1 MSHFTSIKTK
11 LYDRETIE
19 KSLSDLNI
27 KWETEINKVRGY
39 NNQEELAEIVIKQ
52 NNNHD
57 IGFKWNGKEY
67 ELVTDLMFWDQKY
80 SVNKFLNQVNQRY
93 AFNLI
98 TKVSEEQ
105 SFQYVEAENLQD
117 GSIRLLL
124 RKFKYTLTFRFTIFE
139 KSNILLKV
147 KYCFFNFHSLF

>member
-1 MSHFTSIKTK
+1 MSHFTKIKTK
-11 LYDRETIE
+11 LYNLEILKR
-19 KSLSDLNI
+19 SLNDLEL
-27 KWETEINKVRGY
+27 ETELASKQIRGY
-39 NNQEELAEIVIKQ
+39 KQQLHDAELVIKQ
-52 NNNHD
+52 SNNHD
-57 IGFKWNGKEY
+57 IGFAWNGNEY

-105 SFQYVEAENLQD
+105 SFQYVEAENQQD

-124 RKFKYTLTFRFTIFE
+124 RKFK
-139 KSNILLKV
+139 
-147 KYCFFNFHSLF
+147 

>member
-1 MSHFTSIKTK
+1 MYFNKQQRFLTNYKKMSHFTSIKTK
-11 LYDRETIE
+11 LYNRETIE

-27 KWETEINKVRGY
+27 NWEANANVVRGY
-39 NNQEELAEIVIKQ
+39 KNKKESADIVIRQ

-67 ELVTDLMFWDQKY
+67 ELVTDLMFWNQEY
-80 SVNKFLNQVNQRY
+80 SINKFLNQVNQRY

-105 SFQYVEAENLQD
+105 SFQYVETENQQD

-124 RKFKYTLTFRFTIFE
+124 RKF
-139 KSNILLKV
+139 
-147 KYCFFNFHSLF
+147 

>member
-11 LYDRETIE
+11 LYDRATIE

-27 KWETEINKVRGY
+27 KWETEVNKVRGY
-39 NNQEELAEIVIKQ
+39 KNQEEIAEIVIRQ
-52 NNNHD
+52 SNNHD
-57 IGFKWNGKEY
+57 IGFKWNGNEY

-105 SFQYVEAENLQD
+105 SFQYVEAENQQD

-124 RKFKYTLTFRFTIFE
+124 RKF
-139 KSNILLKV
+139 S
-147 KYCFFNFHSLF
+147 S

>member
-11 LYDRETIE
+11 LYDRATIE

-27 KWETEINKVRGY
+27 KWEMEVNAVRGY
-39 NNQEELAEIVIKQ
+39 KNQKEYADIVIRQK
-52 NNNHD
+52 NNHD
-57 IGFKWNGKEY
+57 IGFKWNAKEY
-67 ELVTDLMFWDQKY
+67 ELVTDLMFWEQKY

-105 SFQYVEAENLQD
+105 SFQYVEAENQQD

-124 RKFKYTLTFRFTIFE
+124 RKFK
-139 KSNILLKV
+139 
-147 KYCFFNFHSLF
+147 

>member
-1 MSHFTSIKTK
+1 MSHFTKIKTK
-11 LYDRETIE
+11 LYDRVTIE

-27 KWETEINKVRGY
+27 GWESGAESIRGY
-39 NNQEELAEIVIKQ
+39 NNQEHSADIVIRQ

-57 IGFKWNGKEY
+57 IGFKWNNNEY
-67 ELVTDLMFWDQKY
+67 ELVADLMFWDQNY
-80 SVNKFLNQVNQRY
+80 SVDKFLNQVHQRY

-105 SFQYVEAENLQD
+105 SLEFVETENLED

-124 RKFKYTLTFRFTIFE
+124 RKFQ
-139 KSNILLKV
+139 
-147 KYCFFNFHSLF
+147 

>member
-11 LYDRETIE
+11 LYNRETIE
-19 KSLSDLNI
+19 TSLSDLNI
-27 KWETEINKVRGY
+27 NWEANANVVRGY
-39 NNQEELAEIVIKQ
+39 NNKKESADIVIRQ

-67 ELVTDLMFWDQKY
+67 ELVTDLMFWNQEY
-80 SVNKFLNQVNQRY
+80 SINKFLNQVNQRY

-105 SFQYVEAENLQD
+105 SFQYVEAENQQD

-124 RKFKYTLTFRFTIFE
+124 RKF
-139 KSNILLKV
+139 
-147 KYCFFNFHSLF
+147 

>member
-39 NNQEELAEIVIKQ
+39 NNQEEVAEIVIKQ
-52 NNNHD
+52 KNNHD

-124 RKFKYTLTFRFTIFE
+124 RKFK
-139 KSNILLKV
+139 
-147 KYCFFNFHSLF
+147 

>member
-11 LYDRETIE
+11 LYDRATIE

-27 KWETEINKVRGY
+27 KWETEVNKVRGY
-39 NNQEELAEIVIKQ
+39 KNQEEVAEIVIRQ
-52 NNNHD
+52 SNNHD
-57 IGFKWNGKEY
+57 IGFKWNGNEY

-105 SFQYVEAENLQD
+105 SFQYVEAENQQD

-124 RKFKYTLTFRFTIFE
+124 RKF
-139 KSNILLKV
+139 
-147 KYCFFNFHSLF
+147 

>member
-11 LYDRETIE
+11 LYDRATIE

-27 KWETEINKVRGY
+27 KWETEVNAVRGY
-39 NNQEELAEIVIKQ
+39 KNQKEYADIVISQK
-52 NNNHD
+52 NNHD

-67 ELVTDLMFWDQKY
+67 ELVTDLMFWEQKY

-105 SFQYVEAENLQD
+105 SFQYVEAENQQD

-124 RKFKYTLTFRFTIFE
+124 RKFK
-139 KSNILLKV
+139 
-147 KYCFFNFHSLF
+147 

>member
-11 LYDRETIE
+11 LYNRETIE
-19 KSLSDLNI
+19 TSLSDLNI
-27 KWETEINKVRGY
+27 NWEANANVVRGY
-39 NNQEELAEIVIKQ
+39 KGKKESADIVIRQ

-67 ELVTDLMFWDQKY
+67 ELVTDLMFWNQEY
-80 SVNKFLNQVNQRY
+80 SINKFLNQVNQRY

-105 SFQYVEAENLQD
+105 SFQYVEAENQQD

-124 RKFKYTLTFRFTIFE
+124 RKF
-139 KSNILLKV
+139 
-147 KYCFFNFHSLF
+147 

>member
-1 MSHFTSIKTK
+1 MSHFTKIKTK
-11 LYDRETIE
+11 LYDKVTIE

-27 KWETEINKVRGY
+27 EWEAEATTIRGY
-39 NNQEELAEIVIKQ
+39 KNQEQEAEIVIRQ

-57 IGFKWNGKEY
+57 IGFKWNGNEY
-67 ELVTDLMFWDQKY
+67 ELVADLMFWDQKY

-105 SFQYVEAENLQD
+105 DFQYVEAENQQD

-124 RKFKYTLTFRFTIFE
+124 RKFK
-139 KSNILLKV
+139 
-147 KYCFFNFHSLF
+147 